1 MLPFWLLAL
10 LALVAGMCIPT
21 QAGINARLSLWSR
34 SPVLAATISFL
45 VGTLVLVGYVLA
57 ARLALPPLRSMAE
70 QPWWFWTGGVLGAF
84 FVAVTIY
91 LAPRLGATNMLA
103 WVLAGQMLAA
113 LALDH
118 FGLLGYPLH
127 PMSLG
132 RTAGVLLL
140 VGGVLMIRIF

>member
-1 MLPFWLLAL
+1 MAHFWWLAL
-10 LALVAGMCIPT
+10 LALAAGTCIPT
-21 QAGINARLSLWSR
+21 QAGINARLSLWAR

-45 VGTLVLVGYVLA
+45 VGTVVLTGYVLA
-57 ARLALPPLRSMAE
+57 ARLPLPALRSAAA
-70 QPWWFWTGGVLGAF
+70 QPWWLWSGGVLGAF

-113 LALDH
+113 MTLDH

-127 PMSLG
+127 PLSLG
-132 RTAGVLLL
+132 RLAGIVLLIAGVLL
-140 VGGVLMIRIF
+140 IRIF

>member
-1 MLPFWLLAL
+1 LLVVLAL
-10 LALVAGMCIPT
+10 AAGMCIPT
-21 QAGINARLSLWSR
+21 QAGINARLSLWSH
-34 SPVLAATISFL
+34 SPILAAAISFS
-45 VGTLVLVGYVLA
+45 VGTLVLIGYVLA
-57 ARLALPPLRSMAE
+57 ARLALPPFGSLAE
-70 QPWWFWTGGVLGAF
+70 QPWWLWTGGLLGAF

-127 PMSLG
+127 PLSLG

-140 VGGVLMIRIF
+140 VAGVLMIRIF